1 MDTHRKLLVIGGTV
15 LVLLSLVP
23 LVVSFSPIGAGP
35 PVGSMPE
42 RSAQRLS
49 ITLVSLVT
57 LSIGGVFLFR
67 FVRSA

>member
-1 MDTHRKLLVIGGTV
+1 MDAHRKLLVLGGTV
-15 LVLLSLVP
+15 LVALSLVP
-23 LVVSFSPIGAGP
+23 LVVTFGPIGAGA
-35 PVGSMPE
+35 PVESMPA

-49 ITLVSLVT
+49 VTLVSIVT

>member
-1 MDTHRKLLVIGGTV
+1 MDTHRKLLVLAGTV
-15 LVLLSLVP
+15 LVVLSLVP
-23 LVVSFSPIGAGP
+23 LIVSLEPTGAGT
-35 PVGSMPE
+35 PVDGLPQ

-49 ITLVSLVT
+49 VTLVSLVT

>member
-1 MDTHRKLLVIGGTV
+1 MDAHRKLLVLGGTV
-15 LVLLSLVP
+15 LVALSLVP
-23 LVVSFSPIGAGP
+23 LVVSFGPAGP
-35 PVGSMPE
+35 GAPVEAMPE

-49 ITLVSLVT
+49 VTLVSLVT